1 MRATNT
7 MAPMADDLKQRVAH
21 WAAENPEGA
30 AALRAE
36 GAAQERVRLDAEHEA
51 ALAAASA
58 AGAQRERERVAA
70 IRAVVP
76 PGFES
81 LTEQLVADGSSADD
95 AAHAVCAAVREEAR
109 ATAAVN
115 AAGVV
120 PPVGFVAAPTGQE
133 EARQRLDG
141 VIGSEADDHQ
151 LAQAAQHYQ
160 AQNPGT
166 SFVQALQAVSKGVN

>member
-1 MRATNT
+1 MLFRS
-7 MAPMADDLKQRVAH
+7 MADDLKERVAQ

-36 GAAQERVRLDAEHEA
+36 GAAQERVRLGAEHEA

-76 PGFES
+76 PGFEA
-81 LTEQLVADGSSADD
+81 LTEKLVADGSSADD
-95 AAHAVCAAVREEAR
+95 AAHAVCAAVREEAK
-109 ATAAVN
+109 TAATVN

-120 PPVGFVAAPTGQE
+120 APVGFVAAPTGEE
-133 EARQRLDG
+133 EAKAKDPDSIDPQELARRIREIQASNPSMNTLAAAAEARKSLYG
-141 VIGSEADDHQ
+141 V
-151 LAQAAQHYQ
+151 
-160 AQNPGT
+160 
-166 SFVQALQAVSKGVN
+166 

>member
-1 MRATNT
+1 
-7 MAPMADDLKQRVAH
+7 MAPMADDFKERVAQ

-36 GAAQERVRLDAEHEA
+36 GAAQERLRLGAEHEA

-95 AAHAVCAAVREEAR
+95 AAHAVCAAVREEAKT
-109 ATAAVN
+109 AAAVN

-120 PPVGFVAAPTGQE
+120 PPVGFVAAPTSQE
-133 EARQRLDG
+133 EAKAKDPDSIDPQELAKRIRQIQAENPSINTLAAAA
-141 VIGSEADDHQ
+141 EARKS
-151 LAQAAQHYQ
+151 LYGA
-160 AQNPGT
+160 
-166 SFVQALQAVSKGVN
+166 